1 MDQLVIKANTRTE
14 AGKRFAKRLRES
26 GRLPAVMY
34 NSKGE
39 AVMLD
44 IDESEFIKVWNQATP
59 TTLINLDVAGSVK
72 KAFIKDTEYNI
83 IQDRNLH
90 VDFQIIDEDKPLK
103 ATMKIIV
110 SGNPVGVREGGV
122 FQKGVSTVD
131 IECMPKDLPVRIVAD
146 VNKLGLGKT
155 VTIADLPFD
164 KSVKVLSDKDVIVA
178 QVIDMRV

>member
-14 AGKRFAKRLRES
+14 SGKGVAKRLRAV

-44 IDESEFIKVWNQATP
+44 IDESEFTKVWNQATP
-59 TTLINLDVAGSVK
+59 TTLIDLDVNGSVK

-90 VDFQIIDEDKPLK
+90 VDFHVIEEDKPLK
-103 ATMKIIV
+103 VTMKVIV
-110 SGNPVGVREGGV
+110 SGNPVGVRDGGV
-122 FQKGVSTVD
+122 FEKGTQTVE
-131 IECMPKDLPVRIVAD
+131 IECLPKDLPVRIVAD
-146 VNKLGLGKT
+146 VNNLGLGQT

-164 KSVKVLSDKDVIVA
+164 KSVKILSKPDVIVA
-178 QVIDMRV
+178 QVRDTRA

>member
-1 MDQLVIKANTRTE
+1 MDQLVIKANTRSK
-14 AGKRFAKRLRES
+14 AGKGIAKKLRAE

-44 IDESEFIKVWNQATP
+44 IDESEFTKVWNQATP
-59 TTLINLDVAGSVK
+59 TTLINLDVDGSVK

-90 VDFQIIDEDKPLK
+90 VDFHVIDEDKPLK

-110 SGNPVGVREGGV
+110 SGNPVGVRDGGV
-122 FQKGVSTVD
+122 FEKGVATVD
-131 IECMPKDLPVRIVAD
+131 IECMPKDLPIRIVAD
-146 VNKLGLGKT
+146 VNELGLGKA
-155 VTIADLPFD
+155 VKISDLPFD
-164 KSVKVLSDKDVIVA
+164 KSVKILSNPDAIVA
-178 QVIDMRV
+178 QVRDMRA